1 MAVGLHEPARCD
13 CPLARCYDRAGTR
26 ALIGLN
32 AWPLSPAQCPVPV
45 SVGTPGRVRGAEN
58 LKSMLRHRKIF
69 TKKPIIY
76 KKQRSGLTTGGQC
89 IGLLQIKK
97 CIDRRW
103 AAGAI

>member
-13 CPLARCYDRAGTR
+13 YPLARCYDRAGTR

-32 AWPLSPAQCPVPV
+32 AWPLSPAQCPVSV
-45 SVGTPGRVRGAEN
+45 SVGTPGRVRGAET
-58 LKSMLRHRKIF
+58 LKNMLRHRKCSQKNLHI
-69 TKKPIIY
+69 
-76 KKQRSGLTTGGQC
+76 KKQRSGLTTGGPC